1 MKMKHVFT
9 LAGAVMATTL
19 WMLPGVASAQNRIF
33 VGTVAGSDLDGLA
46 RRVAEVLA
54 ASDGS
59 RWIVE
64 NRPGSGGAL
73 GFDALKG
80 AAPDGTTLLMA
91 PSGALTLAP
100 HTRPN
105 LKYSL
110 ADVAPVSRVAAFD
123 VAYVASAKVPAT
135 TLKAYF
141 DWVKQDKSRAIFA
154 TPQFGGIPHMFGIKL
169 GRAAGVPLDNA
180 PYRGGGSQLI
190 TDVVGGH
197 VLAASSGVAE
207 WLREHQAGTVRIL
220 ATSGTKRAP
229 QLPDVPTFQELGYK
243 DLTASIAYLLLAPAS
258 TPKATIDTISA
269 RVAKGLTDPKL
280 RESITSQG
288 FVVDGTTA
296 PSTVATDLRAEHK
309 LWGDLIK
316 DTGFKMT
323 Q

>member
-1 MKMKHVFT
+1 MKHLFA
-9 LAGAVMATTL
+9 LAGAAMSAIL
-19 WMLPGVASAQNRIF
+19 LALPGTASAQNRIF

-46 RRVAEVLA
+46 RRVADVLA
-54 ASDGS
+54 AGDGA

-64 NRPGSGGAL
+64 NRPGAGGAL
-73 GFDALKG
+73 GFEALKG
-80 AAPDGTTLLMA
+80 APVDGTTLLMA

-100 HTRPN
+100 HTRGN
-105 LKYSL
+105 LKYSM

-123 VAYVASAKVPAT
+123 VAYIVSAKVPAT

-141 DWVKQDKSRAIFA
+141 DWVKQDSSRAVFA

-180 PYRGGGSQLI
+180 AYRGGGSQLI

-220 ATSGTKRAP
+220 ATSGLQRAP
-229 QLPDVPTFQELGYK
+229 QLPNVPTFQELGYK
-243 DLTASIAYLLLAPAS
+243 DLTASIAYLLLAPAA
-258 TPKATIDTISA
+258 TPKTTVDAIAT
-269 RVAKGLTDPKL
+269 RVAKGLADPKL
-280 RESITSQG
+280 RDALTSQG
-288 FVVDGTTA
+288 FVVDGATPA
-296 PSTVATDLRAEHK
+296 ATVAADLKAEHK

-316 DTGFKMT
+316 ETGFKLPN
-323 Q
+323 